1 MVDISTLFA
10 VVASMSVVIGV
21 VFAVLQLRD
30 LVKTRQTDLVMRLYS
45 AYGSK
50 EFQEAWVETLRLEF
64 KDYND
69 FLKKYGATSENPVY
83 TSVNMVAAFFE
94 GIGILLHRKL
104 VNIGLVD
111 DLFSSDIIITWHKMK
126 PIVEGWRRQFNRPQI
141 SEWFE
146 YLHNEMQMR
155 EDKVNSEISRNRES

>member
-1 MVDISTLFA
+1 MVEIDISTLSV
-10 VVASMSVVIGV
+10 VVAAASVLVGM
-21 VFAVLQLRD
+21 VFAVMQLRD
-30 LVKTRQTDLVMRLYS
+30 FVRTRQTDLVMRLYS
-45 AYGSK
+45 SYGSR

-64 KDYND
+64 KDYGD
-69 FLKKYGATSENPVY
+69 YLKKYGAASPEPVY

-104 VNIGLVD
+104 VNINLVD

-126 PIVEGWRRQFNRPQI
+126 PIVEGWRKHFNRPQI

-146 YLHNEMQMR
+146 YVYNEMKKR
-155 EDKVNSEISRNRES
+155 EDKTG

>member
-1 MVDISTLFA
+1 M
-10 VVASMSVVIGV
+10 
-21 VFAVLQLRD
+21 QLRD
-30 LVKTRQTDLVMRLYS
+30 FVRTRQTDLVMRLYS
-45 AYGSK
+45 SYGSK

-64 KDYND
+64 KDYD
-69 FLKKYGATSENPVY
+69 DYLKKYGATSPKPVY

-104 VNIGLVD
+104 VNINLVD

-126 PIVEGWRRQFNRPQI
+126 PIVEGWRKHFNRPQI

-146 YLHNEMQMR
+146 YLYSEMKKR
-155 EDKVNSEISRNRES
+155 EDKTD